1 MSSYTP
7 SKDVTSSYKS
17 SVRCYTSVA
26 HRHKDATSSFTSPNT
41 LQVDAHSPYTL
52 QLVTHSQ
59 EKLHTVK
66 KDITSSFTL
75 SEDVT
80 GSYKL

>member
-26 HRHKDATSSFTSPNT
+26 HCQKDATSSFTSQNT
-41 LQVDAHSPYTL
+41 SQVDAHR
-52 QLVTHSQ
+52 Q

-66 KDITSSFTL
+66 KDITSSFTP